1 MKVKDPS
8 FLEEAAF
15 INFNV
20 VKKEEMK
27 VEKVNEEKYLEE
39 ARGIILQKI
48 KETYTAKIMEVKKR
62 KQE

>member
-1 MKVKDPS
+1 M
-8 FLEEAAF
+8 
-15 INFNV
+15 NFNV